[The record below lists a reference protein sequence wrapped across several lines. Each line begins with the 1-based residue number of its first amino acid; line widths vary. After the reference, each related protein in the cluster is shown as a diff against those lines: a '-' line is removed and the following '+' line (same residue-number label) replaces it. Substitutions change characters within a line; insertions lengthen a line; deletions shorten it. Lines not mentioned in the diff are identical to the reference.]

1 MRGSIVCTKTMN
13 PQKCMQDWG
22 YNKYK
27 DKLKGNQML
36 QDFNNEKNEHKTG
49 AYKIEA
55 LLYWNPAN
63 SH

>member
-1 MRGSIVCTKTMN
+1 MN

-55 LLYWNPAN
+55 MLYWNPAN